1 MPTDARDAR
10 PPYISGMIRP
20 RIVNSI
26 RTARHRGWTLVN
38 RDARVMAFRLGA
50 RLTAALLAAIPLT
63 PVALRAQGPALA
75 GDPGS
80 PLYLVHANVV
90 DGVTATVIRDATIVI
105 EGARIT
111 RIVPALAA
119 PRTGA
124 RVIDLAG
131 RWIAPGLIDAH
142 THIATL
148 ANARRALFSGVT
160 TIRSASVPAYQDVA
174 MRAQARAGQ
183 IVAPDVLAT
192 GVFVTPSLGE
202 TVLADPRLGALAG
215 GVTTTDQLRALV
227 RINLDRGVD
236 WIKTRGTERA
246 GLPDTDPRK
255 QVYDQAELRAIV
267 EEAATKNVPV
277 MAHAHGD
284 EGAYAA
290 VAAGVKSIEHGT
302 YLSDSTLRLMK
313 AKGTWFVPT
322 LSTVV
327 DLTQPGGDYDDPVLA
342 LRGQHMLPRLED
354 AIRRAHALG
363 VRIAA
368 GADTD
373 YGAEGTTR
381 IAHEV
386 MRFRALGLSPV
397 EALATATSGAAELLG
412 IAARTGRVAAGMEAD
427 LIVLEANPLEDPMAL
442 QDVLVVITDGR
453 VVLNRTPFGRQGAR

>member
-1 MPTDARDAR
+1 
-10 PPYISGMIRP
+10 
-20 RIVNSI
+20 V
-26 RTARHRGWTLVN
+26 
-38 RDARVMAFRLGA
+38 RV
-50 RLTAALLAAIPLT
+50 
-63 PVALRAQGPALA
+63 
-75 GDPGS
+75 
-80 PLYLVHANVV
+80 
-90 DGVTATVIRDATIVI
+90 
-105 EGARIT
+105 
-111 RIVPALAA
+111 
-119 PRTGA
+119 
-124 RVIDLAG
+124 
-131 RWIAPGLIDAH
+131 
-142 THIATL
+142 
-148 ANARRALFSGVT
+148 
-160 TIRSASVPAYQDVA
+160 
-174 MRAQARAGQ
+174 
-183 IVAPDVLAT
+183 
-192 GVFVTPSLGE
+192 
-202 TVLADPRLGALAG
+202 
-215 GVTTTDQLRALV
+215 
-227 RINLDRGVD
+227 NLDRGVD

-255 QVYDQAELRAIV
+255 QVYTEAELRAIV

-313 AKGTWFVPT
+313 QKGTWFVPT

-373 YGAEGTTR
+373 YGPEGTTR

-412 IAARTGRVAAGMEAD
+412 IAARTGRLAAGMEAD